1 MTKKNKKVLAIIS
14 ILFVIIYSL
23 SSALIFNLSQNSEV
37 DKFNDFAQK
46 MMSYD
51 NIEFYSGLT
60 AVEYMAELTD
70 LAGLQ
75 NRPYY
80 PYIAA
85 LYGADGEIV
94 AQTGSFLMIP
104 KESESYVNRIR
115 RYYLID
121 EYLTKE
127 KKKEITRF
135 LKGINYTVDVS
146 EFNYYKNGDEII
158 PVSVT
163 VNDPYSETPF
173 DHTVTIELSDKEI
186 TDTYRIEYEYDE
198 NNNIIHYNMGYYI
211 TFVDYDVNSRYH
223 KIYEH
228 LKESINNNKEKAIE
242 YLEYGN
248 GGGGSIGS
256 DYMNTFDTR
265 ITLADGVYS
274 FLAVAAFNSVTETL
288 LSESFIAIMAFQT
301 VFFALFYILLISLLT
316 VYYKR
321 SRKIEEAKIAF
332 TSAAAHELKTP
343 LAVIENQCECII
355 ENVAPEKNEDYV
367 KSIYSES
374 LRMNKLVA
382 TLLQYNRLASD
393 ESIKKEKCDLA
404 EIVNTEI
411 EKYRPLVEAKN
422 ILLEANI
429 SANNAEVN
437 CNKELIALVIDNYLS
452 NAVKHTDEGKK
463 IVVNL
468 FGDTFTVF
476 NEGKNIKPELEKNLW
491 DIFYRDDEARNSED
505 NSTGMGLAICKQIL
519 EHHKYEYGFLNKP
532 DGVEFYFKT
541 K

>member
-1 MTKKNKKVLAIIS
+1 MTKKNKKVVAIIS

-23 SSALIFNLSQNSEV
+23 SSALIFILSRNSEV
-37 DKFNDFAQK
+37 DKFDDFAQQ
-46 MMSYD
+46 MMSYN

-60 AVEYMAELTD
+60 AVEFMAELTD

-104 KESESYVNRIR
+104 EESESYVNRIH
-115 RYYLID
+115 RYYFID

-135 LKGINYTVDVS
+135 LKNINYMVDVS

-163 VNDPYSETPF
+163 VNDPYSEKPF
-173 DHTVTIELSDKEI
+173 ENTVKIILSDKEI
-186 TDTYRIEYEYDE
+186 THTYKLEYEYDE
-198 NNNIIHYNMGYYI
+198 YNNIIHSNMGYYV
-211 TFVDYDVNSRYH
+211 TFIDYDENSRYH
-223 KIYEH
+223 KIYKN
-228 LKESINNNKEKAIE
+228 LKEIINNNKEKAIE
-242 YLEYGN
+242 YLENGN

-256 DYMNTFDTR
+256 DFMNTFDTH

-316 VYYKR
+316 VHYKR

-343 LAVIENQCECII
+343 LAVIENQCECIMESI
-355 ENVAPEKNEDYV
+355 APEKNEEYV
-367 KSIYSES
+367 KSIYYES

-382 TLLQYNRLASD
+382 TLLQYNRLASA

-404 EIVNTEI
+404 EIVSAEI
-411 EKYRPLVEAKN
+411 EKYRPLIESKN
-422 ILLEANI
+422 ILLETYI
-429 SANNAEVN
+429 SKNRVEIN

-452 NAVKHTDEGKK
+452 NAIKHTDANKR
-463 IVVNL
+463 IVVTL
-468 FGDTFTVF
+468 SEDTFSVF
-476 NEGKNIKPELEKNLW
+476 NSGQNIKPELEKNLW

-519 EHHKYEYGFLNKP
+519 EHHKFKYGFVNKP
-532 DGVEFYFKT
+532 DGVEFYFKIS
-541 K
+541 